1 MAYPFGIYAQE
12 KCNDRDR
19 EEGGWRENTV
29 LSAWAESMWKIETWE
44 KL

>member
-29 LSAWAESMWKIETWE
+29 LGAWAESMWKIETWE